1 MYTRV
6 YVHNNICMKPYGGSG
21 VENLNKYIR
30 SHGLSIIFV
39 PPERNY
45 IIYILLYSIS
55 YFITAFSLHCKPH
68 I

>member
-1 MYTRV
+1 
-6 YVHNNICMKPYGGSG
+6 MKPYGGSG